1 MTTRLGGGYG
11 RSDFKL
17 SLKELSDS
25 VMSGIVLGVKEKAWE
40 VEMLEHSMICGA
52 GEFTYSF
59 DKWVLSRCHC
69 QAGAGNR

>member
-1 MTTRLGGGYG
+1 
-11 RSDFKL
+11 
-17 SLKELSDS
+17 
-25 VMSGIVLGVKEKAWE
+25 MSGIVLGVKEKAWE